1 MMMKVKTPIA
11 LKLLGEVEDA
21 LTPMAIQNTL
31 IMVEDVTEKDPN
43 LKETHLN
50 TLKVTAIRLWTS

>member
-1 MMMKVKTPIA
+1 MKVKTPIA

-21 LTPMAIQNTL
+21 LTPMAIQKTL
-31 IMVEDVTEKDPN
+31 IMVEDVTEKDPD

-50 TLKVTAIRLWTS
+50 TLKVTGIRL

>member
-1 MMMKVKTPIA
+1 MKAKTPTA
-11 LKLLGEVEDA
+11 LKLLGEVEDT
-21 LTPMAIQNTL
+21 LTPMAIQKTL
-31 IMVEDVTEKDPN
+31 IMVEDVTEKDPD